1 MRARRG
7 GDHPARMK
15 ENRMSDTPA
24 SPAANQPVWKDCNFE
39 HGFTRGDEQIT
50 KVRLRKP
57 RGGELRGLN
66 LQDLMRADV
75 NAIITVLPRISDP
88 IMTAA
93 DAEGLEADDL
103 AEAGG
108 VITGFFFNSA
118 QREMIDKMM
127 STN

>member
-1 MRARRG
+1 
-7 GDHPARMK
+7 
-15 ENRMSDTPA
+15 MSDAPAIAAEATPR
-24 SPAANQPVWKDCNFE
+24 WKSCDFE
-39 HGFTRGDEQIT
+39 TGFARGDDQI
-50 KVRLRKP
+50 KSVKLRKP
-57 RGGELRGLN
+57 TAGELRGLN

-93 DAEGLEADDL
+93 DAASLEADDL

-118 QREMIDKMM
+118 QRKMIEDMT
-127 STN
+127 STS

>member
-1 MRARRG
+1 
-7 GDHPARMK
+7 
-15 ENRMSDTPA
+15 MSDAPA
-24 SPAANQPVWKDCNFE
+24 PAASNGTVWVDCNFE
-39 HGFTRGDEQIT
+39 TGFKRGDDQVT

-57 RGGELRGLN
+57 KGGELRGLN

-88 IMTAA
+88 IMTPQEAA
-93 DAEGLEADDL
+93 DLEADDL

-118 QREMIDKMM
+118 QRKLIEEMM